1 MVARVV
7 TRVRMGIM
15 DIATIE
21 ERLDAIAPLA
31 EPVRRALYLYVIG
44 RPEAVG
50 REEAASAIGIGRALA
65 AFHLDRL
72 VEVGLLTPEYR
83 RISGRTGPG
92 AGRPAKLY
100 RRADGQVDVSIPERR
115 DELVARLFA
124 MALDADR
131 LGTASSADTLE
142 RVARA
147 YGTALGGDARRRAG
161 PRPSRARLA
170 AAATGILAESG
181 FEPVLDGPAI
191 TLRNCP
197 FDRVA
202 RHHRDLVCGMNRS
215 IMDGLVAGLR
225 SSGLQAMF
233 DPQPERCCMTLVT
246 KGTRPT

>member
-1 MVARVV
+1 ME
-7 TRVRMGIM
+7 
-15 DIATIE
+15 ATSID

-50 REEAASAIGIGRALA
+50 REEAASAVGIGRALA

-72 VEVGLLTPEYR
+72 VRAGLLAAEYR
-83 RISGRTGPG
+83 RLSGRTGPG

-100 RRADGQVDVSIPERR
+100 RRADRQLEVSIPERR
-115 DELVARLFA
+115 DDLVARLFA

-131 LGTASSADTLE
+131 QGTASSAATLD
-142 RVARA
+142 RVARD

-170 AAATGILAESG
+170 EAAREILAESG
-181 FEPVLDGPAI
+181 FEPVLDGA
-191 TLRNCP
+191 TVVLRNCP

-202 RHHRDLVCGMNRS
+202 RDHRDLVCGMNRS

-225 SSGLQAMF
+225 SSGLRAQF
-233 DPQPERCCMTLVT
+233 DPRPDRCCMTLVA
-246 KGTRPT
+246 KGRRRA